1 MKRKFQIAVAIERAS
16 EYGRRFLQGVADF
29 FDDKPDCQLALVNP
43 SQVTDRTLD
52 EYDGWIC
59 RITNKRIL
67 TKLHDTGKPVV
78 DALCLTPFKGFSTI
92 RTDYAAIGTLAAEHF
107 LTHRFP
113 NFGFCGYRHVT
124 FSDLRRNAFVRVL
137 EDRGF
142 RPSIYRPPYLSNR
155 IRSTRTQ
162 QLGLTEG
169 PLGEAEDAGCL
180 ADWLRRLPKPVAI
193 FCCDDFRASA
203 VARLCKRAGIS
214 IPDEVA
220 ILGVDNDPV
229 YCMFGSPRIS
239 SIDPNAEALGFAAAE
254 MLHGQLSSR
263 RSRKPLSR
271 TIPPKGIVVRAS
283 TDAYP
288 NAPAW
293 FADTLS
299 YIENETHSGLSA
311 SDVFRRVGYSRTLV
325 ERVFRQVLGMTVQE
339 KIAETRID
347 AARRLLT
354 STALPIKDVAART
367 GYRSVA
373 YFTRTF
379 GAATGQS
386 PADYRRR
393 SSAARR
399 AGHETASM
407 LLVSPNTISRSPG
420 SMTSL
425 A

>member
-1 MKRKFQIAVAIERAS
+1 MRQSHHIAVAIERTS

-29 FDDKPDCQLALVNP
+29 FDDKPDCQLALLNP
-43 SQVTDRTLD
+43 SQVTDRTLA

-67 TKLHDTGKPVV
+67 SKLHCAGKPVV
-78 DALCLTPFKGFSTI
+78 DAICLTPFKGFSTV
-92 RTDYAAIGTLAAEHF
+92 RTDFTAIGTLAAEHF
-107 LTHRFP
+107 LAHGFSC
-113 NFGFCGYRHVT
+113 FGFCGYRHVT

-137 EDRGF
+137 EDKGF
-142 RPSIYRPPYLSNR
+142 RPSIYRPPYR
-155 IRSTRTQ
+155 ADTPRSTPTQ
-162 QLGLTEG
+162 QRELTEG
-169 PLGEAEDAGCL
+169 PLGEIGDVDCL
-180 ADWLRRLPKPVAI
+180 TTWLKRLPKPVAI

-203 VARLCKRAGIS
+203 VARLCKRAGIP

-271 TIPPKGIVVRAS
+271 TIPPKGIVVRTS

-288 NAPAW
+288 DSPDW
-293 FADTLS
+293 LADTLS

-339 KIAETRID
+339 KIAEMRID
-347 AARRLLT
+347 AAKRLLT
-354 STALPIKDVAART
+354 TTTLPIKDIAART
-367 GYRSVA
+367 GYRSVT
-373 YFTRTF
+373 YFTRAF

-386 PADYRRR
+386 PAGYRRNP
-393 SSAARR
+393 A
-399 AGHETASM
+399 
-407 LLVSPNTISRSPG
+407 
-420 SMTSL
+420 
-425 A
+425 

>member
-1 MKRKFQIAVAIERAS
+1 MRQSHHIAVAIERTS

-29 FDDKPDCQLALVNP
+29 FDDKPECHLMLLNP

-67 TKLHDTGKPVV
+67 SKLHDNGKPIV
-78 DALCLTPFKGFSTI
+78 DAFCLEPFKGFSTI
-92 RTDYAAIGTLAAEHF
+92 RTDYTAIGTLAAEHF
-107 LTHRFP
+107 LAHRFVH
-113 NFGFCGYRHVT
+113 FAFCGYRHVT

-142 RPSIYRPPYLSNR
+142 RPSIYRPPYRADTPLP
-155 IRSTRTQ
+155 TPTQ
-162 QLGLTEG
+162 RRELTEG
-169 PLGEAEDAGCL
+169 PLDEIEDADCL
-180 ADWLRRLPKPVAI
+180 TTWLKRLPKPVAI

-203 VARLCKRAGIS
+203 VARLCKRAGIP

-263 RSRKPLSR
+263 RPRKPLSR

-283 TDAYP
+283 TDSYP
-288 NAPAW
+288 GAPGW
-293 FADTLS
+293 FADAMS
-299 YIENETHSGLSA
+299 YIENEIRTGLSA

-325 ERVFRQVLGMTVQE
+325 ERVFRKVLGKTVQE
-339 KIAETRID
+339 EIATVRIRT
-347 AARRLLT
+347 AKQLLQT
-354 STALPIKDVAART
+354 TAMPIKDIAAQT
-367 GYRSVA
+367 GYRSIE
-373 YFTRTF
+373 YFTRAF
-379 GAATGQS
+379 KAAVGHPPAAYRLTGT
-386 PADYRRR
+386 PPR
-393 SSAARR
+393 
-399 AGHETASM
+399 
-407 LLVSPNTISRSPG
+407 SRSA
-420 SMTSL
+420 S
-425 A
+425 